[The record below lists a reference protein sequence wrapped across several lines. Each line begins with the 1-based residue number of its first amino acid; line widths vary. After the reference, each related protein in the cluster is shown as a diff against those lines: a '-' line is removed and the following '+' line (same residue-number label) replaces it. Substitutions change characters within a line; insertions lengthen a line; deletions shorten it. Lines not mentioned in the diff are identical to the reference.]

1 MRSFKTYFIIIF
13 CSVIFSFFSFTVYKI
28 GIEKRLYPYPKKVVE
43 EYKKKTGK
51 EFDNR
56 PRFRVYE
63 DFLKDKTE
71 VTVSIPPESFLI
83 NKNYKIK
90 NNIFP
95 FSGISDTLTINCN
108 ENGYYSTYKSDRY
121 GFNNPDEEW
130 DKENIEYL
138 LLGDSFVHG
147 FCVNRPNDIASILR
161 KLSNKSVLNLG
172 YGGNGPLIQY
182 AVLKEYIKPNI
193 KNIIWFYFEGNDINN
208 LRNEYNSK
216 ILNKYLDDYN
226 FTQNLKQKQKDI
238 NFTVNDYLDYHYN
251 KIIRLYLSLKEII
264 FNLIK
269 KEIGNETKKDNTE
282 LIKYFSDILDLA
294 KKASLENDS
303 KLFFVYLPEIS
314 RYKNQDYEN
323 ILFMEIKKVVE
334 ESGIPFIDI
343 DKKVFKKE
351 DEPLKLFPFKT
362 FNHYTIEGYNKISK
376 SIFKFVSK

>member
-1 MRSFKTYFIIIF
+1 MKSFKTYFIIIL

-28 GIEKRLYPYPKKVVE
+28 SIEKRLYPYPKKVIE

-56 PRFRVYE
+56 PRFKVYE
-63 DFLKDKTE
+63 DFLKNKTK

-83 NKNYKIK
+83 NKNYKIE

-95 FSGISDTLTINCN
+95 LSGISDTLTINCN
-108 ENGYYSTYKSDRY
+108 ENGYYSKYRSDRY

-130 DKENIEYL
+130 DKENIEYF

-147 FCVNRPNDIASILR
+147 FCVNRPNDIASVLR

-182 AVLKEYIKPNI
+182 AVLKEYIKPNV

-208 LRNEYNSK
+208 LRNEFNSK
-216 ILNKYLDDYN
+216 ILKEYLDDYN
-226 FTQNLKQKQKDI
+226 FTQNLKQNQKDI
-238 NFTVNDYLDYHYN
+238 NFTVNNYLDYHYN

-264 FNLIK
+264 SSLIK
-269 KEIGNETKKDNTE
+269 KEINNETKKDKRE
-282 LIKYFSDILDLA
+282 LIRYFSDILNLA
-294 KKASLENDS
+294 NKVSIENDS

-323 ILFMEIKKVVE
+323 NLYMEIKKVVE

-351 DEPLKLFPFKT
+351 DEPLRLFPFKT

-376 SIFKFVSK
+376 SIFKFISK

>member
-1 MRSFKTYFIIIF
+1 MKSFKTYFIIIF
-13 CSVIFSFFSFTVYKI
+13 CSVIFSFFSFIIYKI
-28 GIEKRLYPYPKKVVE
+28 SIEKRLYPYPKKVIE

-56 PRFRVYE
+56 PRFKVYE
-63 DFLKDKTE
+63 DFLEDKTE

-83 NKNYKIK
+83 NKNYKIE

-95 FSGISDTLTINCN
+95 LSGISDTLTINCN
-108 ENGYYSTYKSDRY
+108 ENGYYSKYRSDRY

-147 FCVNRPNDIASILR
+147 FCVNRPNDIASVLR
-161 KLSNKSVLNLG
+161 ELSNKSVLNLG

-182 AVLKEYIKPNI
+182 AVLKEYIKPNV

-208 LRNEYNSK
+208 LRNEFNSK
-216 ILNKYLDDYN
+216 ILNEYLDDYN
-226 FTQNLKQKQKDI
+226 FTQNLKQNQKDI
-238 NFTVNDYLDYHYN
+238 NFTVNNYLDYHYN

-264 FNLIK
+264 SSLIK
-269 KEIGNETKKDNTE
+269 KEINNETKKDKRE
-282 LIKYFSDILDLA
+282 LIRYFSDILNLA
-294 KKASLENDS
+294 KKVSIENDS

-323 ILFMEIKKVVE
+323 NLYMEIKKVVE

-351 DEPLKLFPFKT
+351 DEPLRLFPFKT

-376 SIFKFVSK
+376 SIFKFISK